1 MALCSDVEP
10 PAAVWSIAVLQ
21 LGLVA
26 GERLADLDAAVE
38 VDHLRDVVRL
48 QPLARS

>member
-10 PAAVWSIAVLQ
+10 PAASLRDRRVE

-26 GERLADLDAAVE
+26 GEGLPDLDAAVE
-38 VDHLRDVVRL
+38 VDHLRDVVRTS
-48 QPLARS
+48 AA